1 MNESVLFFSL
11 KRCSGCRRCELA
23 CALQNA
29 QVSDPSKAFIRT
41 LVHPRLGV
49 PALVVRDDCRG
60 CATCVTACNLE
71 ALRYAPEEEW
81 GDLLANGWIPVPVL
95 PHAMADTGTVQRSA
109 SRVSRE
115 G

>member
-23 CALQNA
+23 CSLQNA
-29 QVSDPSKAFIRT
+29 EVSDPSKAFIRT
-41 LVHPRLGV
+41 LVHPRLGT
-49 PALVVRDDCRG
+49 PSLVLCDGCRG

-71 ALRYAPEEEW
+71 ALCYVPEEEW

-95 PHAMADTGTVQRSA
+95 PHAMADADRNPIHPAACQQG
-109 SRVSRE
+109 E
-115 G
+115 